1 MQRLSPNDPDRIGPY
16 RVFAELGRGAMGRVL
31 LGAGDDGRLVAVKVI
46 REWLVEDEEFLA
58 RFREEVRKSRQVSG
72 LYTAAVVKA
81 GPDDPV
87 PWLASEF
94 LRGPT
99 LDEAVKA
106 AGPLPEAAVI
116 RLAAGLASGLETIHS
131 AGVIHRD
138 LKPGNVILEGSGP
151 RVIDFGIAR
160 AAEGSDLTRTGA
172 LIGTPGFMSPEQTQS
187 QPLTAASDVFSL
199 GSVLVLACTGAGPF
213 TGAST
218 LATMNNVV
226 RAEPN
231 LDGVPVRVRALVERC
246 LAADPGDRPTP
257 AELLQLIGPVAP
269 TSRPWPDAVTALA
282 EEQEFAIARLL
293 DDTGESATWIDNGP
307 TLVTDP
313 NRRTWVVEEP
323 PQPEPVAPP
332 VPPRPP
338 TGGPRTPPKPPTD
351 PSTPARIGVGA
362 AVVLVVAVISA
373 VVWAADRANNDGE
386 GPSPE
391 REAYVEECQEY
402 GYSQAECEE
411 SWPNDPSYTW
421 TGQLYTDEPT
431 PTYETYETYETEE
444 TEETTETD
452 VSGQRDVYVQECQ
465 YDGYSAAE
473 CDESW
478 YADSSYTWTGVLYS
492 DDEPSD
498 KDVYIEECTA
508 DGYAESDCESSW
520 YADPSYTWTGVLF

>member
-31 LGAGDDGRLVAVKVI
+31 LGAGHDGRLVAVKVI
-46 REWLVEDEEFLA
+46 REWLREDEEFLA

-72 LYTAAVVKA
+72 LYTAAVVQAK
-81 GPDDPV
+81 PDDPV

-99 LDEAVKA
+99 LDEAVKG

-116 RLAAGLASGLETIHS
+116 RLAAGLASALEAIHA

-187 QPLTAASDVFSL
+187 EPLTAASDVFSL
-199 GSVLVLACTGAGPF
+199 GSVLVMACTGTGPF

-226 RAEPN
+226 RADPN

-257 AELLQLIGPVAP
+257 AELLQLIGPVTP
-269 TSRPWPDAVTALA
+269 SSRPWPDAVTALA
-282 EEQEFAIARLL
+282 EEQESAIARLL
-293 DDTGESATWIDNGP
+293 DDTGEGATRIDNGP

-313 NRRTWVVEEP
+313 NRRTWVVDEP

-338 TGGPRTPPKPPTD
+338 IDDRPKPPKPPTD
-351 PSTPARIGVGA
+351 PSTPARVGVGA
-362 AVVLVVAVISA
+362 AVVLVVAVISTVA
-373 VVWAADRANNDGE
+373 WAADRANNDDDDE
-386 GPSPE
+386 GQSPE
-391 REAYVEECQEY
+391 HATYVEECRDY
-402 GYSQAECEE
+402 GYSEAECEE
-411 SWPNDPSYTW
+411 SWPNDPSLTW

-444 TEETTETD
+444 TTSSD

-473 CDESW
+473 CDASW
-478 YADSSYTWTGVLYS
+478 FADSSYTWTGVLYG
-492 DDEPSD
+492 DDEPTD
-498 KDVYIEECTA
+498 KDVYVQECVN
-508 DGYAESDCESSW
+508 DGYAQSDCESSW
-520 YADPSYTWTGVLF
+520 YADPSYTWTGELF